1 MKRAGFTMI
10 ELIFVIVILGILAA
24 VAVPKLAAT
33 RTDAQ
38 VAKISSE
45 AATLVSE
52 LGSFY
57 TAQGTFLDKNSSQ
70 ITNTKLLV
78 SNGDIKKDGNITMG
92 DGSKNACLIFKFV
105 DPTDGNV
112 TVSAPTTP
120 TGSVCKAVKKA
131 TVDLQK
137 AFHFGGS
144 NVAY

>member
-38 VAKISSE
+38 AAKVSSD

-57 TAQGTFLDKNSSQ
+57 TAQGTFKDKNSSK
-70 ITNTKLLV
+70 ITNVKLLV
-78 SNGDIKKDGNITMG
+78 KDENISANDQNITIGDGNG
-92 DGSKNACLIFKFV
+92 NGCLVFKFDDIV
-105 DPTDGNV
+105 DGNV
-112 TVSAPTTP
+112 TVSATN
-120 TGSVCKAVKKA
+120 TGSICKAVNSA
-131 TVDLQK
+131 TKNLQK
-137 AFHFGGS
+137 TYHFGGS
-144 NVAY
+144 NIAY